1 MDQSDDPPY
10 TEKEPVLISKANLTI
25 LAINPFNYRTVVS
38 YNFDKFENQQFWDKR
53 ILKYN
58 SLIIKTTAIHE
69 SFIGIRVNVNENDE
83 FMIKLNVS
91 SINFIAINNF
101 YNISSEF
108 IKLKSFYYEFKNE
121 IIHYAG
127 ETRIPILIND
137 FKILISPNSF
147 IQANHIMGNKLYEN
161 IANLVDPNKNVI
173 IYGRNSF
180 HIATQIYNKFEV
192 IKCLN
197 PCKIAYN
204 DGLEII
210 LENNFNWETIN
221 TKESLYQ
228 EINNIIDDS
237 TTIIISPGRS
247 GYYYFDMIDL
257 SKLKNKQI
265 FYITCNEESLK
276 KDIKDNFIIT
286 NNIMIELFPGT
297 IYNEHIIQ
305 LSI

>member
-1 MDQSDDPPY
+1 MEQCDDPPNIE
-10 TEKEPVLISKANLTI
+10 EKPVSISKANLTI

-58 SLIIKTTAIHE
+58 SLIIKTTSIHE

-108 IKLKSFYYEFKNE
+108 IKLKSFYYELKND
-121 IIHYAG
+121 IIHFAG
-127 ETRIPILIND
+127 DKKIPILINN

-161 IANLVDPNKNVI
+161 IANLVKPNKNVI

-180 HIATQIYNKFEV
+180 HIATQIYNKFKV

-210 LENNFNWETIN
+210 LENKFNWETIN